1 MAYFWKAQDLGFHL
15 VPISRGLGHAHKAIF
30 EAGSTKIGTRTL
42 ASNFSM
48 HLGDLEYSL
57 VGLLESSNSE
67 LSIEPKK
74 SSCQSVCGLQRALDV
89 QFWCQNFA
97 KIRDNSTK
105 KCQKWGEIDIKIDC

>member
-30 EAGSTKIGTRTL
+30 EAVSTKIGTRTL

-48 HLGDLEYSL
+48 HLGDLEHST

-67 LSIEPKK
+67 LSIVPKK
-74 SSCQSVCGLQRALDV
+74 SSCQRVYDHQQSILLSFSAH
-89 QFWCQNFA
+89 FEHFFM
-97 KIRDNSTK
+97 
-105 KCQKWGEIDIKIDC
+105 E